1 MRSDD
6 RNNETRLDWL
16 WVPVPWRPGVLR
28 DAGSESGRLE
38 EFRAF
43 LRLRARLDLDP
54 RLEGKFDLSGV
65 VQQTLL
71 EAHQGITQFRGDGED
86 ALLAWLQQILS
97 RNVLDEVRRLRR
109 VKYDVALECS
119 LDDLTSRSRS
129 ALALDQTSPS
139 GCAVRN
145 EELLKLA
152 AALEKLPADQ
162 QTAIVLHHLQ
172 GVPLAEVASQLN
184 RTKAAIA
191 GLLHRGMLRLRELL
205 SARNNGAASEAP
217 LPSRNH
223 PG

>member
-1 MRSDD
+1 MHCATVVDS
-6 RNNETRLDWL
+6 TRLEQF
-16 WVPVPWRPGVLR
+16 RPY
-28 DAGSESGRLE
+28 
-38 EFRAF
+38 

-71 EAHQGITQFRGDGED
+71 EAHQGLDQFRGDGDD

-109 VKYDVALECS
+109 VKCDVALECS
-119 LDDLTSRSRS
+119 LDDLTARSRS
-129 ALALDQTSPS
+129 ALALDETSPS
-139 GCAVRN
+139 ACAVRN

-152 AALEKLPADQ
+152 GALERLPADQ

-172 GVPLAEVASQLN
+172 GVPLAEVAEHLERS
-184 RTKAAIA
+184 KPAVA
-191 GLLHRGMLRLRELL
+191 GLLHRGMLRLKEMLTAEGNGLL
-205 SARNNGAASEAP
+205 ATAGPERRNG
-217 LPSRNH
+217 

>member
-1 MRSDD
+1 
-6 RNNETRLDWL
+6 
-16 WVPVPWRPGVLR
+16 VLR
-28 DAGSESGRLE
+28 EAGIESGRLE
-38 EFRAF
+38 EFRAY

-71 EAHQGITQFRGDGED
+71 EAHQGLGQFRGDGED

-119 LDDLTSRSRS
+119 LDDLTSSSRS

-152 AALEKLPADQ
+152 GALEKLPADE

-172 GVPLAEVASQLN
+172 GVPLAEVALKLD
-184 RTKAAIA
+184 RTKPAVA
-191 GLLHRGMLRLRELL
+191 GLLHRGMLRLKDLL
-205 SARNNGAASEAP
+205 IAATTSSSSRPSVPVRNGPGSQIDKIPRKFVEYSAVSGRKRPE
-217 LPSRNH
+217 
-223 PG
+223 